1 MQNDDREAGDPLL
14 TLTDAPE
21 AQATA
26 TLGEGIAA
34 FNEERA
40 GYWDR
45 RALAVLVHDADGK
58 TVIGGL
64 LGRTALGLLFI
75 DVFFLPETLR
85 GRGIGSRIVRLA
97 EGEAIRRGC
106 RAAVLYTISFQ
117 APGFYERLGYRV
129 FGRVPCEPPGT
140 ARVFMSKEL
149 A

>member
-1 MQNDDREAGDPLL
+1 MQKDDYDADNPLL
-14 TLTDAPE
+14 TLTDAPD
-21 AQATA
+21 ARAKA
-26 TLGEGIAA
+26 ILGEGLAA

-85 GRGIGSRIVRLA
+85 GRGVGSRIVRLA
-97 EGEAIRRGC
+97 EEEAIRRGC
-106 RAAVLYTISFQ
+106 REPGLYTIGFH
-117 APGFYERLGYRV
+117 APGFYVLLGHRV
-129 FGRVPCEPPGT
+129 
-140 ARVFMSKEL
+140 
-149 A
+149 

>member
-1 MQNDDREAGDPLL
+1 MQSKDADDPRL
-14 TLTDAPE
+14 TLTDAR
-21 AQATA
+21 AKAII
-26 TLGEGIAA
+26 GEGLAA

-45 RALAVLVHDADGK
+45 CALAVLAHDADGK

-97 EGEAIRRGC
+97 EEEAIRRGC
-106 RAAVLYTISFQ
+106 RASVLYTIRFQ

-129 FGRVPCEPPGT
+129 FGRIPCDPPGT
-140 ARVFMSKEL
+140 ARVFMTREL

>member
-1 MQNDDREAGDPLL
+1 MQKDDRAADEPIL
-14 TLTDAPE
+14 TLTDAPD
-21 AQATA
+21 ARAKATI
-26 TLGEGIAA
+26 GEGLAA

-58 TVIGGL
+58 TVVGGL

-85 GRGIGSRIVRLA
+85 GRGIGSRIIRIA
-97 EGEAIRRGC
+97 EDEAIRRGC

-129 FGRVPCEPPGT
+129 FGRIPCDPPGV
-140 ARVFMSKEL
+140 ARVFMSKEF

>member
-1 MQNDDREAGDPLL
+1 MQKRDHDGDEPIL
-14 TLTDAPE
+14 TLTDAPD
-21 AQATA
+21 AQAEA
-26 TLGEGIAA
+26 IIGDGLAI
-34 FNEERA
+34 FNKERA

-45 RALAVLVHDADGK
+45 RALAVLVHAADGK
-58 TVIGGL
+58 TVAGGL

-75 DVFFLPETLR
+75 DVFYLPDTLR
-85 GRGIGSRIVRLA
+85 GRGIGSRIIRLA
-97 EGEAIRRGC
+97 EEEAIRRGC

-129 FGRVPCEPPGT
+129 FGHIPCEPPGV

>member
-1 MQNDDREAGDPLL
+1 MQKADRDGDEPLL
-14 TLTDAPE
+14 ILTDAPD
-21 AQATA
+21 APAKA
-26 TLGEGIAA
+26 AIGEGLAA

-45 RALAVLVHDADGK
+45 RALAVLAHAADGK
-58 TVIGGL
+58 AVVGGL

-97 EGEAIRRGC
+97 EEEAIRRGC

-129 FGRVPCEPPGT
+129 FGRIPCDSPGT
-140 ARVFMSKEL
+140 A
-149 A
+149 